1 MRPTSVTL
9 GSATTSEP
17 IPLDYRQ
24 SPFSVGIGVVVSD
37 TATFKVQHTFDNVL
51 AGDTPTWFDHADG
64 AKTASD
70 DFNYA
75 FPVMAI
81 RLNVTNWT
89 SGTVTMTVL
98 QGVR

>member
-9 GSATTSEP
+9 SSATTSNA
-17 IPLDYRQ
+17 IPLDYKQ
-24 SPFSVGIGVVVSD
+24 SPFSVGIGVVSSG
-37 TATFKVQHTFDNVL
+37 TATYKVQHTFDNVL

-70 DFNYA
+70 DFSYT
-75 FPVMAI
+75 FPVMAV
-81 RLNVTNWT
+81 RLNVTSYT
-89 SGTVTMTVL
+89 SGNITMTVL